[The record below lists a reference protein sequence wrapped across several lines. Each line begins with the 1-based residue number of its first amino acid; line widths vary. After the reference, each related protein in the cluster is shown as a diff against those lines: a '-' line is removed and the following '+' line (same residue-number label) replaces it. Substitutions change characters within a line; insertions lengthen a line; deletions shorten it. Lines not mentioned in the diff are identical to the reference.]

1 MSTVKMRVVS
11 LDIWGNEKEGYEIND
26 SFRTKKIIEFED
38 EGDTWEETAKTE
50 QNILKALIENDILV
64 GTPEH
69 YSIDWETENDIA
81 ISEKQTGKPVINLE
95 NAAF

>member
-1 MSTVKMRVVS
+1 MTRN
-11 LDIWGNEKEGYEIND
+11 G
-26 SFRTKKIIEFED
+26 
-38 EGDTWEETAKTE
+38 
-50 QNILKALIENDILV
+50 ILL
-64 GTPEH
+64 GTPED